1 MPHPL
6 LFQRFLSHPG
16 TELLENVIVD
26 HTNLALK
33 KETIEVLI
41 LQGTLGLHECLS
53 VDLKYFRHRYLKT
66 IPLRPLVISA
76 IGIVTRS

>member
-1 MPHPL
+1 MPHPFL
-6 LFQRFLSHPG
+6 SQRFLSHPG

-33 KETIEVLI
+33 KETIEVSI
-41 LQGTLGLHECLS
+41 LQGTLGLQECLS

-66 IPLRPLVISA
+66 IPFRPLVISA
-76 IGIVTRS
+76 IGIVIRS